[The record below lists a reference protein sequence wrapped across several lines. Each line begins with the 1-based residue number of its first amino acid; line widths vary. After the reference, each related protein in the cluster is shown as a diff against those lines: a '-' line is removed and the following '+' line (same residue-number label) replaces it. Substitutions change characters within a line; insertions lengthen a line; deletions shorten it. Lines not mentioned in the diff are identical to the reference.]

1 VQQRISRSNEWRLA
15 AWITAIDVLIAGGF
29 SIVGLIHPQAVLPL
43 GSGPTQGSLVF
54 AMYAAA
60 RSVPLALIV
69 LATVYQRRVQALVVL
84 GFLAGVIQA
93 CDCVIG
99 VIERDPGKTVG
110 PLVIAALQ
118 FYGVFILN
126 ESAHGHVSA

>member
-1 VQQRISRSNEWRLA
+1 VQKLISRSKEWRLA

-29 SIVGLIHPQAVLPL
+29 SIAGLIRPQTILPL
-43 GSGPTQGSLVF
+43 ESAPTAGSFVF

-60 RSVPLALIV
+60 RSVPLTLIV
-69 LATVYQRRVQALVVL
+69 LATIYQRRVQGLVVL
-84 GFLAGVIQA
+84 GFLAGVIQV

-99 VIERDPGKTVG
+99 VIQHDPGKAVG

-118 FYGVFILN
+118 FYVVFILN
-126 ESAHGHVSA
+126 KSARGHIST

>member
-1 VQQRISRSNEWRLA
+1 VQKFISRSKEWRQA
-15 AWITAIDVLIAGGF
+15 AWITSTNVLIAGGF
-29 SIVGLIHPQAVLPL
+29 SIAGLIRPQAVLPL
-43 GSGPTQGSLVF
+43 DSAPTPGSFVF

-60 RSVPLALIV
+60 RSVPLMLIV

-99 VIERDPGKTVG
+99 VIERDPGKAVG

-118 FYGVFILN
+118 FYVVFILN
-126 ESAHGHVSA
+126 KSAQGHVST

>member
-1 VQQRISRSNEWRLA
+1 VQKLISRSKEWRLA
-15 AWITAIDVLIAGGF
+15 AWITAMDVLIAGGF
-29 SIVGLIHPQAVLPL
+29 SIAGLIRPQAILPL
-43 GSGPTQGSLVF
+43 ESAPTAGSFVF

-69 LATVYQRRVQALVVL
+69 LATIYRRRVQALVVL

-99 VIERDPGKTVG
+99 VIQHDPGKAVG
-110 PLVIAALQ
+110 PLVIAVFQ
-118 FYGVFILN
+118 FYVVFILN
-126 ESAHGHVSA
+126 KSARGHVST